1 MMPAMPPLMILGTM
15 EKVCGW
21 GIGAAAALGTAPVT
35 AAPSVVGTVAVV
47 SAEDSDVIVA
57 DGEAAAD
64 VIVVVT
70 ATDEAAVLVN

>member
-64 VIVVVT
+64 VMVVT